1 MLIIGCLNYFAC
13 LNKCAANLLAELALT
28 MFCSTFLADNFNQF
42 SSPKIPAVVTII
54 LALKVNTFLVTMSS
68 YWAKRRR
75 ILKGVE
81 RDRQEIAAAN
91 DALLAGIL
99 DFDQVNPPVN
109 EHQHAMATTSQGQTV
124 TPEEHEVTVDEVFD
138 PCEMFSSS
146 TEDSEEEEVCLRT
159 QLAGWAID
167 HRIPH
172 VALGKL
178 LTILSKDHPTLPRHP
193 RTLLKTVTCLK
204 TTELSGGVYNHSGI
218 ESGIVSQMLGS
229 PELQKLTSVSMQ
241 VNVDGLPL
249 FKSSNS
255 QFWPV
260 LGLIEQFVGSVQ
272 QNKLPFVVGIYYGKK
287 KPTSLHFLN
296 PFVEEAQRLE
306 SEGVLF
312 EGRRLPFKIST
323 FICDAPARALIRN
336 VKGHSGY
343 YGCDKCVQK
352 GIHYEN
358 RMTFPQTDASL
369 RLDNAVH
376 DELSDDSHQ
385 CGETPLALLSVGL
398 VTQFPLDYMH
408 LVCLGVTRKLLH
420 LWLKGRRL
428 TRFSPSMIKE
438 LSRVLLTFTRHVP
451 CEFNRK
457 QRSMEDVERWKATE
471 FRQFLLYTGPVSL
484 KGIVP
489 TQVYNNF
496 MLLSVGITI
505 LLNVSLCAELADYAH
520 GILVLFVDHCSKLYG
535 KQHVTYNM
543 HGLVHLSQ
551 DAKMYGV
558 LDNISCF
565 PFENF
570 LGCLKKMLRKPTQPL
585 EQVVRRLSER
595 SQHRTKSIS
604 KTKSL
609 REHNHGPLLSVLSVK
624 TQYEEFYFQDFV
636 VKLSEGDNCVLLE
649 NKDIVVIQNIVID
662 EMDNTFVIYK
672 RFRSMV
678 DFFTYPVE
686 SSKLGIF
693 HLSALS
699 DTLRFTP
706 TANVQKKYFLLP
718 CPDGKAGFPLIHS

>member
-1 MLIIGCLNYFAC
+1 
-13 LNKCAANLLAELALT
+13 
-28 MFCSTFLADNFNQF
+28 
-42 SSPKIPAVVTII
+42 
-54 LALKVNTFLVTMSS
+54 MSS

-81 RDRQEIAAAN
+81 RDKREIAAAN
-91 DALLAGIL
+91 DALLAVIP

-109 EHQHAMATTSQGQTV
+109 EHQHGMATTSHVQTV
-124 TPEEHEVTVDEVFD
+124 TPEAQEITVDEVYE
-138 PCEMFSSS
+138 PGEMFSSS
-146 TEDSEEEEVCLRT
+146 TEDSEEEEDCLRT

-167 HRIPH
+167 NMIPH

-178 LTILSKDHPTLPRHP
+178 LTILSKDHPTLPKDP
-193 RTLLKTVTCLK
+193 RTLLKTVTCVK
-204 TTELSGGVYNHSGI
+204 TTELSGGVYHHSGI
-218 ESGIVSQMLGS
+218 ESGILSQLLVS

-249 FKSSNS
+249 FKSSNA

-260 LGLIEQFVGSVQ
+260 LGLIEQYVGNVQ
-272 QNKLPFVVGIYYGKK
+272 QNKLPFVIGLYYGKK
-287 KPTSLHFLN
+287 KPSSLHFLN
-296 PFVEEAQRLE
+296 PFVEEALRLE
-306 SEGVLF
+306 MEGVLF
-312 EGRRLPFKIST
+312 EGRALPFKIST
-323 FICDAPARALIRN
+323 FICDAPARALVRN
-336 VKGHSGY
+336 VKSHSGY

-352 GIHYEN
+352 GVHYEN
-358 RMTFPQTDASL
+358 RMTFPQTDATL

-428 TRFSPSMIKE
+428 TRFSPSTVKE
-438 LSRVLLTFTRHVP
+438 LSRVLLTFTPHVP

-484 KGIVP
+484 KGLVP

-505 LLNVSLCAELADYAH
+505 LLNVSLCADLADYAH
-520 GILVLFVDHCSKLYG
+520 VILVLFVDHCSKLYG
-535 KQHVTYNM
+535 KEHVTYNM

-551 DAKMYGV
+551 DAKKYGV

-570 LGCLKKMLRKPTQPL
+570 LGHLKKLLRKPTQPL

-595 SQHRTKSIS
+595 SQLRRTNIS
-604 KTKSL
+604 KTRSL
-609 REHNHGPLLSVLSVK
+609 REHNHGPLLNGLSVK
-624 TQYEEFYFQDFV
+624 KQYEECYFQDFV
-636 VKLSEGDNCVLLE
+636 VKRSEGDNCVMLE
-649 NKDIVVIQNIVID
+649 NKDIVVIQNVVVD

-672 RFRSMV
+672 RFRNVV

-693 HLSALS
+693 HLSGLS
-699 DTLRFTP
+699 DTLRFTHA
-706 TANVQKKYFLLP
+706 ANVQKKYYLLP
-718 CPDGKAGFPLIHS
+718 CPDGKAGFPLIHL